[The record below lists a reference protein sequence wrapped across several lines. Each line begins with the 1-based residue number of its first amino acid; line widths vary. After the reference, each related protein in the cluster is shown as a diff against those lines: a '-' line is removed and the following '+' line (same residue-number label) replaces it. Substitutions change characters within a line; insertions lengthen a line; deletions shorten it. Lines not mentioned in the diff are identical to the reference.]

1 MWLSN
6 ERKPKRHD
14 VSDHELIQQAQAGD
28 MRAFEEL
35 VKKYEAQV
43 AATVIGMLGNVA
55 EAEDVGQEVFV
66 RFHQALPQFRGEAA
80 LGTYLTRIAIN
91 LSLNALKR
99 RRRRR
104 LFFVQPKEEPELA
117 VAPEDMAATQEN
129 RELIQRALEKLKPE
143 FRSVVVLRLIED
155 YSVEETAGI
164 LQVPPGTVFSRLA
177 RAQKKLRK
185 ILTPILKENA

>member
-1 MWLSN
+1 MRLSN

-14 VSDHELIQQAQAGD
+14 VNDQELIQQAQAGD

-35 VKKYEAQV
+35 VKKYETQV

-66 RFHQALPQFRGEAA
+66 RFYRALPQFRGEAA

-91 LSLNALKR
+91 LALNVLKR

-104 LFFVQPKEEPELA
+104 LFFMQPKEEPELV
-117 VAPEDMAATQEN
+117 VAPEDVAASQEN
-129 RELIQRALEKLKPE
+129 CELIQRALEKLKPE

-164 LQVPPGTVFSRLA
+164 LQVPPGTVLSRLA
-177 RAQKKLRK
+177 RAQKKLRE
-185 ILTPILKENA
+185 ILTPILKEKV